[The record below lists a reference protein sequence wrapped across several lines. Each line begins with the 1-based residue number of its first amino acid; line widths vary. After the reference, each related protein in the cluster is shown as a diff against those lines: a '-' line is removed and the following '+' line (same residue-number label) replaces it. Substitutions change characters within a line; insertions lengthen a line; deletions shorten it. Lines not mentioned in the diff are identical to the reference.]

1 MERNTTETSSE
12 TSIGIA
18 PVIPVHFG
26 DPDGRAALQMDG
38 QFKKLSIGDEYQ
50 GLSS

>member
-18 PVIPVHFG
+18 PVVPVHFG
-26 DPDGRAALQMDG
+26 DHGRAALQMDG
-38 QFKKLSIGDEYQ
+38 QFRKLSIGDEYQ